1 MNFNQLK
8 LNLNT
13 MQTTRKRSTRRGV
26 TKKYTLMLT
35 GLQEIITLNEVK
47 AIAPIIRSYSVSNSW
62 GAFLIQNNIV
72 FKDIHD
78 NYKWNN
84 KTPISNKLIQAFRDY
99 KRDVNADIYTTK
111 GFPEIINSSNLIK
124 EERNFT
130 EPKIT
135 RPRFKKTA
143 PVNQKQEI
151 GLIRK
156 FLKWIY

>member
-1 MNFNQLK
+1 MNANQLK

-47 AIAPIIRSYSVSNSW
+47 AIAPIIRSYRVSNSW

-72 FKDIHD
+72 FRDIYD

-99 KRDVNADIYTTK
+99 KRDVNENIYTTK
-111 GFPEIINSSNLIK
+111 DFPEIINSSNLINEK
-124 EERNFT
+124 FDCT
-130 EPKIT
+130 ELKKT
-135 RPRFKKTA
+135 RPGSKKK
-143 PVNQKQEI
+143 VIVIEKQEI

>member
-72 FKDIHD
+72 FRDIHD

-84 KTPISNKLIQAFRDY
+84 KTPISNKLIQPNKENKLYHLLTDKLTLNVNKMRFFDY
-99 KRDVNADIYTTK
+99 NASIDFFLEK
-111 GFPEIINSSNLIK
+111 SREKLLSIK
-124 EERNFT
+124 Y
-130 EPKIT
+130 
-135 RPRFKKTA
+135 
-143 PVNQKQEI
+143 V
-151 GLIRK
+151 
-156 FLKWIY
+156 